1 MFDTNAIYTRLQSGE
16 DAQAIADEMAKAL
29 NDAINKQL
37 KYEEE
42 HKADAVKKQD
52 LKAIMDKVNDFI
64 ETYYNDIYDE
74 ELRNITVDEVLEAVD
89 KSVEDLRKLHKA
101 IGSLEKLL
109 IAEKDKKTYTKTK
122 NTDPI
127 EEFLAKYVDC

>member
-1 MFDTNAIYTRLQSGE
+1 MFDTNAIYTRLQNGE

-52 LKAIMDKVNDFI
+52 LKVIMDKINDFI

-89 KSVEDLRKLHKA
+89 KSVEDLRKLHNA

-109 IAEKDKKTYTKTK
+109 TQAEKKTYTKTK
-122 NTDPI
+122 ETDPI

>member
-1 MFDTNAIYTRLQSGE
+1 MFDTNAIYTRLQNGE

-52 LKAIMDKVNDFI
+52 LKVIMDKINNFI

-74 ELRNITVDEVLEAVD
+74 ELRKVSVDEVLELVD
-89 KSVEDLRKLHKA
+89 KSVEDVRKFHKA
-101 IGSLEKLL
+101 LGSLEKLL
-109 IAEKDKKTYTKTK
+109 APTKKETYTKTK
-122 NTDPI
+122 DIDPI